1 MSSFEVL
8 DLRHRPVGPAP
19 QPGQT
24 PRHLCRAPGTAAAE
38 GFFGMRSP
46 GRRTLSEQFQA
57 MPLAAVAPVAALSFS
72 GLHSHSPSQEQ
83 AKSSPLG
90 RRSGCGGR
98 CLKSLSGSSQSFMI
112 PTEVGNA
119 PKPHAESSD
128 PEIISKDSQSTQ
140 TRLRRRPEQTPGGLS
155 GLLGSQVT
163 AGSW

>member
-128 PEIISKDSQSTQ
+128 PEIISKINSNPIEAKARANT
-140 TRLRRRPEQTPGGLS
+140 RRPVGTVG
-155 GLLGSQVT
+155 V
-163 AGSW
+163 AGNRR